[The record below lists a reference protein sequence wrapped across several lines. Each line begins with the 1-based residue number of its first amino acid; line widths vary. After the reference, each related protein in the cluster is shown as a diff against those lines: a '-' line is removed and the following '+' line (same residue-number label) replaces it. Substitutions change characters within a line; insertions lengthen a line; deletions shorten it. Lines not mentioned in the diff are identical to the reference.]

1 MKMNNITQMAF
12 FEHKSPIT
20 IRRKLE
26 KKIKSRP
33 IAPRRKNYI
42 QHNIS
47 SKALDIP
54 DIFSHSIEKKHKI
67 NISYNK
73 ISQKLKSKS
82 QEKSFN
88 DNTNII
94 NKKDIINFPM
104 NNDFSF
110 FDVKY
115 FPNKRNS
122 NNNLMNSKT
131 VNNNNSNIINNIR
144 QIQNSNL
151 IINKSMYKHS
161 NISTSLPKIKIKK
174 NPLPSI
180 LNNKEIEKD
189 KTFLDK
195 TTITKEKRS
204 ISQRSIN
211 HNIQN
216 ISNMKSKI
224 VNKFSENNNI
234 NINKNNNNCSQK
246 SLNELLCEFYPL
258 YQQARHSENP
268 FDNIYSYGV
277 NTYKGIIRQY
287 NEDRVT
293 ILINANINKNKTK
306 NADIKNNC
314 KVSYFSIYDGH
325 AGNKCCEYL
334 KMHLHQYIFDSEFF
348 PQNPIKAVEEGFKIC
363 ENNFMNSL
371 YSQNQCIETSGSCA
385 IIILIINDSC
395 YIINLGDSRALYSFD
410 DGKKF
415 FQLSRDHKPNDPIE
429 KKRIYKAG
437 GNIYRTNGQQI
448 QDNSIGLNAKGA
460 LVNLPY
466 RIFPGR
472 LSVSYFLIL

>member
-1 MKMNNITQMAF
+1 MNNITQMAF

-144 QIQNSNL
+144 KIQNSNL
-151 IINKSMYKHS
+151 IINKSM
-161 NISTSLPKIKIKK
+161 
-174 NPLPSI
+174 
-180 LNNKEIEKD
+180 
-189 KTFLDK
+189 
-195 TTITKEKRS
+195 
-204 ISQRSIN
+204 
-211 HNIQN
+211 
-216 ISNMKSKI
+216 
-224 VNKFSENNNI
+224 
-234 NINKNNNNCSQK
+234 
-246 SLNELLCEFYPL
+246 
-258 YQQARHSENP
+258 
-268 FDNIYSYGV
+268 
-277 NTYKGIIRQY
+277 
-287 NEDRVT
+287 
-293 ILINANINKNKTK
+293 
-306 NADIKNNC
+306 
-314 KVSYFSIYDGH
+314 
-325 AGNKCCEYL
+325 
-334 KMHLHQYIFDSEFF
+334 
-348 PQNPIKAVEEGFKIC
+348 
-363 ENNFMNSL
+363 
-371 YSQNQCIETSGSCA
+371 
-385 IIILIINDSC
+385 
-395 YIINLGDSRALYSFD
+395 
-410 DGKKF
+410 
-415 FQLSRDHKPNDPIE
+415 
-429 KKRIYKAG
+429 
-437 GNIYRTNGQQI
+437 
-448 QDNSIGLNAKGA
+448 
-460 LVNLPY
+460 
-466 RIFPGR
+466 
-472 LSVSYFLIL
+472 